1 MNISIQRLSLLLL
14 IILLIGCAPQ
24 PTPVPTSLP
33 STAGEA
39 EGVLIRFF
47 DLLNA
52 KQYAEADLLYGGD
65 YEQMQIYSPDVDPS
79 DHASLWVGAC
89 ERAGLQCLKV
99 RSATFTNLQGD
110 TYIFQVEFSNAD
122 GSLFVLGP
130 CCGANETEMPPVSQF
145 EYRVSRANDGTFRV
159 LDLPPY
165 TP

>member
-1 MNISIQRLSLLLL
+1 MRCFS
-14 IILLIGCAPQ
+14 IILITIVLFGCAPQ
-24 PTPVPTSLP
+24 PMSAPTPTTLP

-39 EGVLIRFF
+39 LAVLTRFF

-99 RSATFTNLQGD
+99 RNATFQTLQGD

-130 CCGANETEMPPVSQF
+130 CCGADETEMPPVSQF
-145 EYRVSRANDGTFRV
+145 EYRVARAEDGTFRV
-159 LDLPPY
+159 MDLPPY